1 MKTISL
7 FHMPG
12 CAVPHRLAVS
22 LLIPLLSLAL
32 AREAAAIPLAHE
44 GFQYLPAQILP
55 TMSGGFGWAPGFW
68 TGSSQMVDAPPT
80 LSYPAALP
88 SSGDALF
95 NPAPGEAFRLF
106 MVPFDNTANEIW
118 FSFQEKSALPTS
130 GTFVDIQ
137 PVSGVDIQVNK
148 DPAGNIT
155 LNGNAAG
162 ISAGLGNVDFFLIQ
176 VVQFTGAIT
185 VVNLYLNPGAALGPP
200 SATFSTTMPFLANE
214 FYFRTD
220 PGQWL
225 DEIWAGTTL
234 QDVSADSMPGSNGL
248 IGARFFRVSGPSATT
263 ITSFGHDG
271 TLVFNNAT
279 VGGTYTI
286 QTAFSLTGGNSW
298 ADDHS
303 VVASNNVVI
312 DSELIEVA
320 PLFFMTDIP
329 GGTFTMGDTQDQE
342 ADALPVDG
350 VKIHEFY
357 MDSTPVRYADWRM
370 VVKFGLSHGFLD
382 LPAGYGKQ
390 ANHPVTAI
398 GWLDCLKWCNARSVM
413 DGLTPVYYTSTSFNS
428 GTVFRNGF
436 MSTYPN
442 TYININANGYRLPT
456 EAEWEYAARGMPG
469 TTTGTD
475 HRRFPLG
482 NTISWI
488 QANYYGDPSAFS
500 YDLASGTGFDPA
512 YHYGFEPFT
521 SPVASFPPNGFK
533 LYDMAGNV
541 QNYCQ
546 DWYAGPPYPAGS
558 PYLGGTEPQG
568 PASGDTANRVTRG
581 GSNFQDA
588 YAARCAARDN
598 PLNGYNGFRCVR
610 KH

>member
-1 MKTISL
+1 
-7 FHMPG
+7 
-12 CAVPHRLAVS
+12 
-22 LLIPLLSLAL
+22 
-32 AREAAAIPLAHE
+32 
-44 GFQYLPAQILP
+44 
-55 TMSGGFGWAPGFW
+55 
-68 TGSSQMVDAPPT
+68 
-80 LSYPAALP
+80 
-88 SSGDALF
+88 
-95 NPAPGEAFRLF
+95 
-106 MVPFDNTANEIW
+106 
-118 FSFQEKSALPTS
+118 
-130 GTFVDIQ
+130 
-137 PVSGVDIQVNK
+137 
-148 DPAGNIT
+148 
-155 LNGNAAG
+155 
-162 ISAGLGNVDFFLIQ
+162 
-176 VVQFTGAIT
+176 
-185 VVNLYLNPGAALGPP
+185 
-200 SATFSTTMPFLANE
+200 
-214 FYFRTD
+214 
-220 PGQWL
+220 
-225 DEIWAGTTL
+225 
-234 QDVSADSMPGSNGL
+234 
-248 IGARFFRVSGPSATT
+248 
-263 ITSFGHDG
+263 
-271 TLVFNNAT
+271 
-279 VGGTYTI
+279 
-286 QTAFSLTGGNSW
+286 
-298 ADDHS
+298 
-303 VVASNNVVI
+303 
-312 DSELIEVA
+312 
-320 PLFFMTDIP
+320 
-329 GGTFTMGDTQDQE
+329 
-342 ADALPVDG
+342 
-350 VKIHEFY
+350 
-357 MDSTPVRYADWRM
+357 
-370 VVKFGLSHGFLD
+370 
-382 LPAGYGKQ
+382 
-390 ANHPVTAI
+390 
-398 GWLDCLKWCNARSVM
+398 M